1 MNKKE
6 KKYIYEAKHPNCSE
20 KKTNK
25 VKVSAG
31 AISSVFS
38 KSAVDLTKIQYHAA
52 AAAAG
57 SIPHIGSGYC
67 SIDLPF

>member
-1 MNKKE
+1 MNKKKIHLRSKTPKMFR
-6 KKYIYEAKHPNCSE
+6 KK

-25 VKVSAG
+25 IKVSAG

-38 KSAVDLTKIQYHAA
+38 KSAVDLSKIQYH